1 MYQIESFLSARLF
14 LLPEK
19 VGKRVY
25 FVSNLSGRLSLYA
38 MSKSGSVPEPLIPPE
53 IALQNPHHV
62 DGRLYKPYP
71 KLGKLLVML
80 DKDGDEDY
88 KPMLVPIEG
97 GYPRPAFNEMLEDHR
112 FFLEQTFPE
121 ENIVYL
127 GAASHKEPINYALR
141 VDLESGEITQLQAS
155 MYGGGIDGINAD
167 HSKIVLVEGYSAGD
181 TILYL
186 WENGTSK
193 LLFGTPLDKRD
204 PGKEYPPIGIGN
216 SHFVRNDTGLLVFTT
231 LFEDTGGLAYLE
243 IDQPD
248 ELQPVPIK
256 GIVHQG
262 IGEFNGLRHL
272 DGTRYLAFF
281 NIDGVD
287 WVYEATF
294 DEKQLKL
301 NLQNVLVGQGK
312 LSNGVVEHL
321 SWEKQSN
328 EFMISFSTATSPT
341 QIYRIKKKREK
352 IKKLTNEK
360 VLAISDD
367 LLAPGEE
374 AAFTSFDGLRISA
387 RLYLPSY
394 ELGFEGPRPLIYYI
408 HGGPQSQERPDFAWF
423 SMPLIQFLTL
433 NGFAVFVPNV
443 RGSSGYG
450 MSYMKKVDRDWGG
463 EDRLDHVHAMTKVLP
478 NDPRLDVK
486 RAAVVG
492 RSYGGYMTLTLA
504 ARHPELWRAS
514 CDMFGPYDLLTFSE
528 RIPAT
533 WKPYF
538 KIALGDPDIPEERQF
553 LIERSPRTYIE
564 KLGAPMLVIQG
575 KNDPRV
581 IEQESHDLV
590 DHLNS
595 IGKQIEY
602 LMFENEGHD
611 VLKFENRVVCYN
623 AITDFFKKYLI
634 P

>member
-38 MSKSGSVPEPLIPPE
+38 MSKNGSVPEPLIPPE

-71 KLGKLLVML
+71 KLGKILVML
-80 DKDGDEDY
+80 DKDGNENY

-97 GYPRPAFNEMLEDHR
+97 GYPQPAFSEMLEDHR

-141 VDLESGEITQLQAS
+141 VNLESGEIIQLQAS
-155 MYGGGIDGINAD
+155 MYGGGIDSINAD

-186 WENGTSK
+186 WQNGESK
-193 LLFGTPLDKRD
+193 LLFGTPLDERD
-204 PGKEYPPIGIGN
+204 PEKEYPPIGIGN
-216 SHFVRNDTGLLVFTT
+216 SHFVRNDTHLLVFTT
-231 LFEDTGGLAYLE
+231 MFEDTGGLAYLE
-243 IDQPD
+243 IDHPD
-248 ELQPVPIK
+248 ELQTVPIK

-272 DGTRYLAFF
+272 EGDRYLAFF

-294 DEKQLKL
+294 DENQLEL
-301 NLQNVLVGQGK
+301 NLRNVLVGQGK

-321 SWEKQSN
+321 SWEKQSD
-328 EFMISFSTATSPT
+328 EFMVSFSTATSPT
-341 QIYRIKKKREK
+341 QIYRIKKQREK

-387 RLYLPSY
+387 RLYLPAD
-394 ELGFEGPRPLIYYI
+394 ELGFEGSRPLVYYI

-463 EDRLDHVHAMTKVLP
+463 DDRRDHVHAMTKVLP
-478 NDPRLDVK
+478 EDPRLDVK

-492 RSYGGYMTLTLA
+492 RSYGGYMTLILA
-504 ARHPELWRAS
+504 ARHPELWQAS

-538 KIALGDPDIPEERQF
+538 KIALGDPDVPEERQF
-553 LIERSPRTYIE
+553 LVERSPRTYIE
-564 KLGAPMLVIQG
+564 NLGAPMLVIQG

-581 IEQESHDLV
+581 IEQESRDLV

-611 VLKFENRVVCYN
+611 VLKFENRVICYN
-623 AITDFFKKYLI
+623 AITDFFKKFLI